1 MIRILIADDQALVA
15 AGFRAILDAQP
26 DMQVVAEVA
35 DGRAAVDAARR
46 LQPDVAL
53 LDVRMPVLDGLD
65 ATRRIVT
72 ARLLTRIVILTTFD
86 LDEYVWQAVRAGAS
100 GFLLKDV
107 RREQLLVGVRA
118 AAAGETIVAP
128 AVARRL
134 VERFGRLPKPGADR
148 PASFEALSDRELAV
162 LRLLARGLS
171 NAEIAAQLVVSPAT
185 VKTHVAA
192 VLAKLELRDRIQAVI
207 AAYESGLV
215 IPGEGSTTGS

>member
-15 AGFRAILDAQP
+15 AGFRAILDAQS
-26 DMQVVAEVA
+26 DMEVVAEAA
-35 DGRAAVDAARR
+35 DGREAVEAARR

-53 LDVRMPVLDGLD
+53 LDIRMPVLDGLE
-65 ATRRIVT
+65 ATRRIVA
-72 ARLLTRIVILTTFD
+72 ARLPTRVVILTTFD
-86 LDEYVWQAVRAGAS
+86 LDEYVWQAVQAGAS

-128 AVARRL
+128 SVTRRL
-134 VERFGRLPKPGADR
+134 VERFGRLPEPGTDR
-148 PASFEALSDRELAV
+148 PAAFEALSDRELAV
-162 LRLLARGLS
+162 LRLIARGLS
-171 NAEIAAQLVVSPAT
+171 NAEIAAELVVSPAT

-192 VLAKLELRDRIQAVI
+192 ILAKLDLRDRIQAVV

-215 IPGEGSTTGS
+215 VPGEIRLS